1 MAKRPVVA
9 ITGMNAKP
17 DNPGPGMAVAR
28 CIKESESF
36 SGKIIGL
43 SYDALDPGLYRPH
56 YCNATYMLPYP
67 SSGEEA
73 LLGRIKEIHAHE
85 NIDIFIPCLDAEL
98 QAVAR
103 IKPELEELGIKTL
116 IPDQE
121 QLKLR
126 NKYNLPELARMAGI
140 KTPGVTRVSSAGW
153 FYDCHMEGW
162 HYPLVV
168 KGLFYDA
175 KVANNADEAAAA
187 FHSIAAEWGLPIL
200 VQQFVEGEE
209 VNLTAYGDGR
219 GNMLGAV
226 MMKKRAIT
234 DKGKAWAGI
243 SIDDKKLYDA
253 AAALIKAAN
262 WPGPLEVEVMLDTAG
277 HYQLIEINPRFPA
290 WIYLSVGVG
299 RNLPAALVQ
308 TIMGDNP
315 EFKQYHIGK
324 LFIRYAEE
332 LIVSLDEFE
341 SIAING
347 FLALNQESVAN

>member
-1 MAKRPVVA
+1 MSQNPVIA

-28 CIKESESF
+28 CIKESETF
-36 SGKIIGL
+36 TGKIVGL
-43 SYDALDPGLYRPH
+43 SYDALDPGLYRPD
-56 YCNATYMLPYP
+56 YCESTYILPYP

-73 LLGRIKEIHAHE
+73 LLERLTQIHE
-85 NIDIFIPCLDAEL
+85 VEKIDILIPCLDAEL
-98 QAVAR
+98 QAIAR
-103 IKPELEELGIKTL
+103 LKPTLEEMGIKTL

-121 QLKLR
+121 QLKMR
-126 NKYNLPELARMAGI
+126 NKDSLPELARMAGI
-140 KTPGVTRVSSAGW
+140 RTPDVTRVTSASF
-153 FYDCHMEGW
+153 FYTCHNEGW

-175 KVANNADEAAAA
+175 KVAYNADEAAAA
-187 FHSIAAEWGLPIL
+187 FHKIAAEWGLPIL

-209 VNLTAYGDGR
+209 VNLTAIGDGN
-219 GNMLGAV
+219 GNMLGSV

-243 SIDDKKLYDA
+243 SIEDKKLNDA
-253 AAALIKAAN
+253 AAALIKASN

-277 HYQLIEINPRFPA
+277 QYQLIEINPRFPA

-299 RNLPAALVQ
+299 RNLPYALIQ
-308 TIMGDNP
+308 NILGTTP
-315 EFKQYHIGK
+315 EFPEYKVGT

-341 SIAING
+341 SIAVNG
-347 FLALNQESVAN
+347 HLGLNNSNAPK